1 MLYSRVGAGF
11 SFIIKYSGSKLVY
24 LVIAMMIGEVNYD
37 ESFSSNEVLFTI
49 EYILYI

>member
-1 MLYSRVGAGF
+1 MLWKLSKSIGAG
-11 SFIIKYSGSKLVY
+11 SGFIITYSGSKLVY

-49 EYILYI
+49 E